1 LLIKQRIWLIA
12 LIGCS
17 LFTSTAFGESPDLTN
32 LKVIPGGQTIGVK
45 LKSEGILIVGHHL
58 VQTAEGEKQSPAQL
72 SNLRRGD
79 VILKLNGDRIKN
91 MTQFA
96 DIVERAGQ
104 AGKSVNIEFR
114 RNKERNQ
121 VRVSP
126 VKDQTDG
133 KYRLGIYIRDTAAG
147 VGTLTFFAPK
157 EGYYGALGHVISDVD
172 TQQPIPVGEGEIV
185 RSNVL
190 SIEKSE
196 NGKPG
201 EKHAQFW
208 KENESIGTI
217 EENTQFGIF
226 GEMRENPQFGYSKKL
241 LPVASIDEVKEGPA
255 QIYTVLEG
263 QKVEPFDITI
273 TNVSHQTKPEL
284 KGLIIKITDARLLKK
299 TGGIVQGMSGSPII
313 QNGKLIGAVTHV
325 FVNDPTSGYGCFV
338 EWMLHDAE
346 KVTAD

>member
-1 LLIKQRIWLIA
+1 MKQRIWLIA

-17 LFTSTAFGESPDLTN
+17 LFTSTAFGESPDLSK

-58 VQTAEGEKQSPAQL
+58 IQTSDGQKQSPAAL

-79 VILKLNGDRIKN
+79 LIFKLDGERIKN
-91 MTQFA
+91 MGQFA
-96 DIVERAGQ
+96 EIVERAGQ
-104 AGKSVNIEFR
+104 ANENVEIEFK
-114 RNKERNQ
+114 RNKDILKSRIT
-121 VRVSP
+121 P
-126 VKDQTDG
+126 LKDQTDG

-172 TQQPIPVGEGEIV
+172 TQQPIPVGDGKIV
-185 RSNVL
+185 HSNVI
-190 SIEKSE
+190 SIDKSE

-208 KENESIGTI
+208 KEDESIGTI
-217 EENTQFGIF
+217 EQNTQFGIF
-226 GEMRENPQFGYSKKL
+226 GEMKTNPQFGYSKQL
-241 LPVASIDEVKEGPA
+241 IPVAEIDEVKEGPA
-255 QIYTVLEG
+255 KLYTVLDG
-263 QKVEPFDITI
+263 QKVEPFSIEI
-273 TNVSHQTKPEL
+273 TNVSHQTKPDL
-284 KGLIIKITDARLLKK
+284 KGLVIKITDERLLKK

-338 EWMLHDAE
+338 EWMLQDAE
-346 KVTAD
+346 KVTVE

>member
-1 LLIKQRIWLIA
+1 MLIKQRIWLIA

-17 LFTSTAFGESPDLTN
+17 LFTSTAFGESPDLSK

-58 VQTAEGEKQSPAQL
+58 IQTSDGKKQSPAAL

-79 VILKLNGDRIKN
+79 LILKLDGERIKN
-91 MTQFA
+91 MSQFA
-96 DIVERAGQ
+96 EIVERAGRVSEQ
-104 AGKSVNIEFR
+104 VEIEFK
-114 RNKERNQ
+114 RNKEILQ
-121 VRVSP
+121 VRITP

-172 TQQPIPVGEGEIV
+172 TQQPIPVGDGKIV
-185 RSNVL
+185 HSNVL
-190 SIEKSE
+190 SIDKSE

-217 EENTQFGIF
+217 EQNTQFGIF
-226 GEMRENPQFGYSKKL
+226 GEMKTNPQFGYSKQL
-241 LPVASIDEVKEGPA
+241 IPVAEIDEVKEGPA
-255 QIYTVLEG
+255 KLYTVLDG
-263 QKVEPFDITI
+263 QKVEPFNIQI
-273 TNVSHQTKPEL
+273 TNVSHQTKPDL
-284 KGLIIKITDARLLKK
+284 KGIVIKITDERLLKK

-338 EWMLHDAE
+338 EWMLQDAE
-346 KVTAD
+346 KVTVE